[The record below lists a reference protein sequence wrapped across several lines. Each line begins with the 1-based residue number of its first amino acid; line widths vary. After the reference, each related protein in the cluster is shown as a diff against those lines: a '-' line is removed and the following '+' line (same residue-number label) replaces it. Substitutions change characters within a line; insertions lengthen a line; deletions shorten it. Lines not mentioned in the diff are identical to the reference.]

1 MTVADIAP
9 APPPARA
16 SAPVQTYATH
26 RRFFPLFHYV
36 ALPILFA
43 NVAVT
48 VGHAIRRPTAWNAW
62 LVVVS
67 LGLVAG
73 LVASRASTLHVQNR
87 LIALEMRLRL
97 AATLPPDLRARIP
110 ELRLRQLIGLRFAG
124 DAELPGLVERCLRG
138 ELPTADAVKREI
150 RDWRPDFQRA

>member
-9 APPPARA
+9 TPSRA
-16 SAPVQTYATH
+16 SDRVQTYANH
-26 RRFFPLFHYV
+26 RRSFPLFHYV
-36 ALPILFA
+36 ALPILVA

-67 LGLVAG
+67 LALVAG

-97 AATLPPDLRARIP
+97 VATLPPELRAHIP

-150 RDWRPDFQRA
+150 HDWRPDFVRA

>member
-9 APPPARA
+9 IPSRA
-16 SAPVQTYATH
+16 SDRVQTYANH
-26 RRFFPLFHYV
+26 RRSFPLFHYV
-36 ALPILFA
+36 ALPILVA

-67 LGLVAG
+67 LALVAG
-73 LVASRASTLHVQNR
+73 LVANRASTLHVQNR

-97 AATLPPDLRARIP
+97 AATLPPELRAHIP

-138 ELPTADAVKREI
+138 ELPTADAVKRQI
-150 RDWRPDFQRA
+150 HDWRPDFVRA